1 MKYSLDEN
9 QEKIVSHIDGPA
21 LVLAGPGSG
30 KTTVLIERTIRLAR
44 KIKMPQKI
52 LCVTFTNAAARE
64 MEKRFLQSQNETD
77 DNFSQTPVF
86 KTVHSF
92 CNEVIKE
99 YERSVGVKY
108 KRIEGNSG
116 EKRKIFKDLYKEI
129 NGEDGEE
136 YIIDKLNDFNKKSNT
151 VLEIKGF
158 RKIMASYDIYKNK
171 YCMIDFDDMITIAL
185 GILSSAEKNKLRIRE
200 YFCSRFDYI
209 QVDEAQDLTSEQFAI
224 IEMIGKHG
232 NVFVVADDDQ
242 SIYGFRG
249 AAPECLFK
257 FQKNFSDC
265 QTYYLSRNYRS
276 VGNIVD
282 YSCKFIAQNKDR
294 FSKNLYS
301 KNIKGPVPR
310 IKCFKNGIK
319 QAEFVCKETK
329 KLLKVNKDTK
339 IGVLYRNNISGLLPR
354 AVFVCEGYN
363 LKCGEDFF
371 KTREMDFLDDIISVM
386 RSMERNCVVVP
397 TPSKMLRTL
406 REEGLSNKLEN
417 YCRNSGR
424 NIYYKEILSEFLEFL
439 CMYSG
444 SVKNMVSLLDK
455 IDDKNIISRTCN
467 TCCVELST
475 VHSSKGLEY
484 DVVFLIDVVRGEFPG
499 RNATVGKALEEE
511 RRLFYVAMT
520 RAKESLY
527 VLYPQ
532 RRGEESAFI
541 TELKK
546 LAAL

>member
-171 YCMIDFDDMITIAL
+171 YCMIDFDDMISIDTKA
-185 GILSSAEKNKLRIRE
+185 LSS
-200 YFCSRFDYI
+200 
-209 QVDEAQDLTSEQFAI
+209 
-224 IEMIGKHG
+224 
-232 NVFVVADDDQ
+232 
-242 SIYGFRG
+242 
-249 AAPECLFK
+249 
-257 FQKNFSDC
+257 
-265 QTYYLSRNYRS
+265 
-276 VGNIVD
+276 
-282 YSCKFIAQNKDR
+282 YS
-294 FSKNLYS
+294 
-301 KNIKGPVPR
+301 
-310 IKCFKNGIK
+310 
-319 QAEFVCKETK
+319 T
-329 KLLKVNKDTK
+329 
-339 IGVLYRNNISGLLPR
+339 
-354 AVFVCEGYN
+354 
-363 LKCGEDFF
+363 
-371 KTREMDFLDDIISVM
+371 
-386 RSMERNCVVVP
+386 
-397 TPSKMLRTL
+397 
-406 REEGLSNKLEN
+406 
-417 YCRNSGR
+417 
-424 NIYYKEILSEFLEFL
+424 
-439 CMYSG
+439 
-444 SVKNMVSLLDK
+444 
-455 IDDKNIISRTCN
+455 
-467 TCCVELST
+467 
-475 VHSSKGLEY
+475 
-484 DVVFLIDVVRGEFPG
+484 
-499 RNATVGKALEEE
+499 
-511 RRLFYVAMT
+511 
-520 RAKESLY
+520 
-527 VLYPQ
+527 
-532 RRGEESAFI
+532 
-541 TELKK
+541 
-546 LAAL
+546 